1 NGSQNV
7 LQLNLFLHKRP
18 KSRLFCPLL
27 KPLNALRSGII
38 YA

>member
-1 NGSQNV
+1 LMCGS
-7 LQLNLFLHKRP
+7 KSP